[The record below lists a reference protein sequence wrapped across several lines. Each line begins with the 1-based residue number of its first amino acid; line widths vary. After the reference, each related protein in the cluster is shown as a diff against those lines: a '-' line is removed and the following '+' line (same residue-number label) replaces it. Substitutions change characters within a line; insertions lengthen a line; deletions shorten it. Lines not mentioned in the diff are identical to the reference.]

1 MEKNVKPKK
10 KIGQHFLSDNNI
22 AKKIIDL
29 VNFKNHRHIVEVGP
43 GMGALTDHLVDSAKN
58 LTLIEIDNECIEYL
72 EKKYLNKNL
81 EIVSANF
88 LKYDLK
94 NFKNNEILII
104 GNFPYNIS
112 SQIIF
117 KVIENRDIVSSLTGM
132 FQKEVASRIC
142 SDSGSKTYGILSVL
156 TQLFF
161 DVKIHFDVS
170 PNVFNPK
177 PKVNSSVL
185 SLQRKKSI
193 NIDCDEKLLFKI
205 VKLSFQQRRK
215 KIKNSLKNGM
225 ILTDVGSVKEKV
237 MGLVEKAVPKDVSWI
252 SSHPIAG
259 TEESG
264 PEAGFS
270 ELFKNRWCILTP
282 SKKAKEKDINTLKSF
297 WKKIGSKVD
306 IMDAKQHDYILSITS
321 HIPHLVAYNIVNT
334 SINIQEEKQSD

>member
-10 KIGQHFLSDNNI
+10 KIGQHFLSDDNI

-94 NFKNNEILII
+94 NFKNNEVLII

-142 SDSGSKTYGILSVL
+142 SDSGSKTYGILS
-156 TQLFF
+156 FI

-215 KIKNSLKNGM
+215 KIKNSLKKLDIPEI
-225 ILTDVGSVKEKV
+225 ILEDSIFEYRPEQLSSSEFVK
-237 MGLVEKAVPKDVSWI
+237 LTQII
-252 SSHPIAG
+252 SNEPI
-259 TEESG
+259 
-264 PEAGFS
+264 
-270 ELFKNRWCILTP
+270 
-282 SKKAKEKDINTLKSF
+282 
-297 WKKIGSKVD
+297 
-306 IMDAKQHDYILSITS
+306 
-321 HIPHLVAYNIVNT
+321 
-334 SINIQEEKQSD
+334 